1 MATAPGRPGEQNP
14 AYAPPS
20 AHPEYEAK
28 EPEELTLP
36 REGGGVPGAA
46 GGGGRREVGGV
57 PGAAGGGGRR
67 EVGGVP
73 GAAGGGGRREVGGVP
88 GAAGG
93 GGRREVGG

>member
-36 REGGGVPGAA
+36 REVGGVPGVA
-46 GGGGRREVGGV
+46 GGGGSREVGGV

-67 EVGGVP
+67 EVGGGAPAKP
-73 GAAGGGGRREVGGVP
+73 GEGV
-88 GAAGG
+88 
-93 GGRREVGG
+93 ET